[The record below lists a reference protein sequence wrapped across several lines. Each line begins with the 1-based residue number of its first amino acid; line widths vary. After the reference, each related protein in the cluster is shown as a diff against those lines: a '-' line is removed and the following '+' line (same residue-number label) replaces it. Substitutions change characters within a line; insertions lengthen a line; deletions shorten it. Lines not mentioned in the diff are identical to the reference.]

1 MRPAFGAA
9 VSAGRRT
16 SAGRD
21 ARAAARPSAAPPGW
35 RAGDAAAARPSAAPP
50 GWCAGDAAHVAR
62 RRRTARAARVPE
74 RSSAKRLPLCK
85 QLLTMNAQAVEAV
98 WQAHMR
104 PPPSRRGGSANM
116 IPLLLGTPMH
126 VVYFRGPWTQK
137 AHFQGPGHSDSIDY
151 PRSVLGSRAVHL
163 RLYCTPQNPLVV

>member
-21 ARAAARPSAAPPGW
+21 ARAAARPFAAPPGW
-35 RAGDAAAARPSAAPP
+35 R
-50 GWCAGDAAHVAR
+50 AGDAAHVAR

-74 RSSAKRLPLCK
+74 RSSAKRLPLRK
-85 QLLTMNAQAVEAV
+85 QLLKMNAQAVEAV

-104 PPPSRRGGSANM
+104 PPPSRRGGSAEM